1 MFQDRRR
8 HARTTPAE
16 GYLLSCISPDF
27 AQPPRSLS
35 TRLVD
40 VSPGGACLAS
50 VGRLREGV
58 PLLLDIQLPG
68 AYARFRARAVVAW
81 SRTVRDVQHLAGLR
95 FEGVVEAGDAPAQE
109 PVRASVEPRRG
120 HKRYFPGRAEA
131 TFALRTLRTALGL
144 HPRNR
149 ALRLV
154 DLSRTGA
161 QLVCDGPLKPGA
173 TGDLAFDFSRPR
185 ATVAGEA
192 RVVWCRRN
200 TLLLAPEWK
209 VGLAFRK
216 IADPQSI
223 RSLERH
229 FLG

>member
-8 HARTTPAE
+8 HGRTAPHE
-16 GYLLSCISPDF
+16 GYFLSCVNPEY
-27 AQPPRSLS
+27 AQRPYSLS

-40 VSPGGACLAS
+40 VSPGGACLSS
-50 VGRLREGV
+50 VGRLREGLA
-58 PLLLDIQLPG
+58 LLLDIHLPG
-68 AYARFRARAVVAW
+68 ALARFRARAVVAW

-95 FEGVVEAGDAPAQE
+95 FEGVVEAGE
-109 PVRASVEPRRG
+109 SPVHDPVSGSSEPRRR

-131 TFALRTLRTALGL
+131 GFAPRRFWTSLGF

-161 QLVCDGPLKPGA
+161 QLICDGPLKPGA
-173 TGDLAFDFSRPR
+173 TGDVALDFSRPR
-185 ATVAGEA
+185 VAVEGEA

-209 VGLAFRK
+209 VGLVFRNLS
-216 IADPQSI
+216 DPTAI
-223 RSLERH
+223 LSLERH